1 MGRKPGLAAGAFARQ
16 VMQTVVL
23 LRQEAGLTNV
33 DVVRLGNFSQNY
45 LYIRLRGEA
54 PLDLNDLEQLATILG
69 ISPENIV
76 ALAAGLRSGDV
87 GWSPMADPM
96 ELGRRLR
103 FLVEDAPDA
112 SSVAQALGEE
122 FLQPI
127 HGLTDELWI
136 GMMKGS
142 DDAPESQRL
151 LSSRRLLS
159 AIATRFSVPVAYL
172 TDFGSDEVKDRT
184 EAEVAL
190 QRALR
195 RSGGSEMPAAELAK
209 IPVSTLRL
217 LTWSIAS
224 PDRV

>member
-1 MGRKPGLAAGAFARQ
+1 
-16 VMQTVVL
+16 MQTVVL

-45 LYIRLRGEA
+45 FYIRLRGEA
-54 PLDLNDLEQLATILG
+54 PLDLNDLEQLATILDT
-69 ISPENIV
+69 SPENIV
-76 ALAAGLRSGDV
+76 ALAAGARDGDV
-87 GWSPMADPM
+87 GWPPTADPM

-103 FLVEDAPDA
+103 FLIEDDPNAN
-112 SSVAQALGEE
+112 SVARALGEE

-127 HGLTDELWI
+127 YGLTDELWV

-142 DDAPESQRL
+142 DSAPASQRL
-151 LSSRRLLS
+151 LSSRRLLA

-172 TDFGSDEVKDRT
+172 TDFSSDEVKDRT

-195 RSGGSEMPAAELAK
+195 RTGGSEMPAAELAK
-209 IPVSTLRL
+209 IPVNTLRL

-224 PDRV
+224 ADRV

>member
-1 MGRKPGLAAGAFARQ
+1 ME
-16 VMQTVVL
+16 TVVL
-23 LRQEAGLTNV
+23 LRQEAGLSNV
-33 DVVRLGNFSQNY
+33 DLVRLANFSQNY
-45 LYIRLRGEA
+45 FYIRLRGEA
-54 PLDLNDLEQLATILG
+54 PLDLNDLEQLATVVG
-69 ISPENIV
+69 VSPENIV
-76 ALAAGLRSGDV
+76 ALAAGLRGGDV
-87 GWSPMADPM
+87 GWSPMADPA

-103 FLVEDAPDA
+103 FLVEDARDA
-112 SSVAQALGEE
+112 NSVAQVLGEE

-142 DDAPESQRL
+142 DSAPESQRL

-159 AIATRFSVPVAYL
+159 AIAARFSVPVAYL

-195 RSGGSEMPAAELAK
+195 RTGGSELPPEELTK

-217 LTWSIAS
+217 LTWSITS
-224 PDRV
+224 SDHT